1 MATPADERL
10 LALLDKWLGS
20 LDLHRQYT
28 ELDAAGYANVQAWP
42 PHQRPSRWIIDLAR
56 EKVIALQT
64 QVRERI
70 QAGDA
75 GFADAME
82 AMMFLANLVGAEH
95 IERFIP
101 LAAPR
106 PPAEL
111 PPVVEPPSLAA
122 PPPVVETPP
131 SGDAGTREMPRYPAT
146 KPRAAT
152 PGTRTVA
159 RSERRSKAAQAA
171 APAAMLDA
179 ASEQVIADAERLME
193 WGRKWYELAEL
204 IARMADR
211 PPLPEVRRILK
222 DHKRLIDD
230 RVSRKKD

>member
-111 PPVVEPPSLAA
+111 PPVVE
-122 PPPVVETPP
+122 TPP

-159 RSERRSKAAQAA
+159 RSERRSKAAQAT